1 LVWLRNNIDR
11 ISAYFTDDF
20 REPES
25 VRIFFKAL
33 VVFALV
39 KMILIWPV
47 CRIILS
53 HHTLSLPAS
62 IPGRIFLA
70 PAFLANKYPDMF
82 FVLGISLVLIMLIV
96 RSGMAFRA
104 LFFCLTFNLYI
115 IGFPI
120 SDGADVVLFMLGF
133 WSIPLVQPRQLKSP
147 IIQLI
152 RTVLFN
158 LALLFAQ
165 LQIVFIYAVS
175 GLDKLL
181 SETWRSGKAFAYIEH
196 LEFLYNPVLPGIF
209 GNPFW
214 NVIFSWSTMLF
225 ELLFTLLIW
234 NSRMRLPMLLVG
246 TVFHLFIFVVLSL
259 PDFALIMILSYL
271 IFLRDLD
278 YRKIKSWIR
287 PKLL

>member
-1 LVWLRNNIDR
+1 LVWLRKYIER
-11 ISAYFTDDF
+11 ISAYFEDDF
-20 REPES
+20 REPAS

-33 VVFALV
+33 VIYTLV

-47 CRIILS
+47 CRVMMS
-53 HHTLSLPAS
+53 HHTLSLPSS

-70 PAFLANKYPDMF
+70 PAFLANRYPDIF
-82 FVLGISLVLIMLIV
+82 FVLGICLVLAMLFV
-96 RSGMAFRA
+96 RTGMALRA

-115 IGFPI
+115 VGFPV
-120 SDGADVVLFMLGF
+120 SDGADVVLFMLGL
-133 WSIPLVQPRQLKSP
+133 WSIPLAQPGQFKSP
-147 IIQLI
+147 AIQLI

-158 LALLFAQ
+158 LALFFAQ
-165 LQIVFIYAVS
+165 LQIIFIYAVS

-181 SETWRSGKAFAYIEH
+181 NETWRSGKAFAYIEH
-196 LEFLYNPVLPGIF
+196 LEFLYNPVFPGIF

-234 NSRMRLPMLLVG
+234 NSRIRLPLLLVG

-259 PDFALIMILSYL
+259 PDFSVIMILSYL
-271 IFLRDLD
+271 IFLRDSD

-287 PKLL
+287 PTLL